1 MQVYDCR
8 VNHLANPLGYQIK
21 EPVFSWKVGGA
32 AGKKQ
37 KAARILVS
45 LKEDFSEA
53 VLDTGWRED
62 LDSLGTRMGM
72 DGEAG
77 LRPYTRYYWTVQ
89 VRSGQGEEASGEL
102 CWFETAKEK
111 EPWEAKW
118 IGCRSQEKRHPVFS
132 KEFALSKEVE
142 KARLYICGLGL
153 YEAYINGRKAGDE
166 LLTPYSNNYHAWLQ
180 YQTYDVTEL
189 LTQASAAEEPE
200 AQKPLAQESASRK
213 QSGQGTAELE
223 VWLGN
228 GWYKGRFS
236 YDDSTGKGY
245 YGDDW
250 KLIAELRVSYADGSS
265 QVFGTDGSWQMRF
278 GNITD
283 SNLYDGEHVDDTL
296 PREALQQAELME
308 APEAPLCA
316 RLSTPVRV
324 REELPAVELIR
335 TPAGE
340 TVLDLGQNIAGS
352 FRLRV
357 KEPAGTRI
365 RLQFGEILQQGNFY
379 RDNLRTAKA
388 EYTYISD
395 GREHVLTPH
404 FTFYGYR
411 YVKVEGVPSL
421 KKEDF
426 SGLALYSELVQT
438 GFLTTGNAL
447 VNRLILNTQW
457 GQKGNFLDVPTDCP
471 QRDERMG
478 WTGDAQVFSATACYQ
493 MDSYAF
499 FKKYLYDMATEQQAG
514 EGRVPEVVPSFG
526 HENTSC
532 AWGDAACVIPW
543 NLYRFYGDKQILEE
557 QYGSMKAWVDYMTR
571 VDGADNGW
579 RRRFHFGD
587 WLALDGPGGIDGVMG
602 GTEAG
607 FIASTYYRYSTQLL
621 AKAAR
626 VLGKEEEAS
635 RYEALADRI
644 LDGIRQ
650 EYFSPLGRCCIDT
663 QTGLLLTLRHGL
675 SVNPKKTKEALV
687 QKLKDNNGMLKTGFV
702 GTPLL
707 CEELTRMGRAD
718 MAYDLLLNEEYP
730 GWLYEVK
737 LGTTTIWERWNS
749 VLADGSI
756 SSTGMNS
763 LNHYAYGSI
772 VEWIYSRCAGILQDE
787 AHPGFRR
794 VIFCPQVSRELG
806 WVDARYDSA
815 SGTWRSSWRILD
827 ENHLEV
833 KVSVPFGC
841 SAELLLPLAP
851 ENLRERE
858 PGNPVFANVKDGKI
872 YLEAGEYSISY
883 ETVKSMEKQEQE
895 AAK

>member
-37 KAARILVS
+37 KAARILIS
-45 LKEDFSEA
+45 LKEDFSEP

-62 LDSLGTRMGM
+62 LDSLGTRPGLA
-72 DGEAG
+72 GEAG

-132 KEFALSKEVE
+132 KEFVLSKEVE

-189 LTQASAAEEPE
+189 LTQVSAAEEP
-200 AQKPLAQESASRK
+200 AARKPLAQVSASRK
-213 QSGQGTAELE
+213 HSGQKSAKLE

-265 QVFGTDGSWQMRF
+265 QVFGTDGSWQMGF

-296 PREALQQAELME
+296 PREALRQAELME
-308 APEAPLCA
+308 APGAPLCA

-324 REELPAVELIR
+324 REELPAVELIH

-357 KEPAGTRI
+357 KEPKGARI

-379 RDNLRTAKA
+379 RDNLRSAKA

-395 GREHVLTPH
+395 GEEHVLTPH

-499 FKKYLYDMATEQQAG
+499 FKKYLYDMATEQEAG

-557 QYGSMKAWVDYMTR
+557 QYESMKAWVDYMTR

-602 GTEAG
+602 GTEVG

-635 RYEALADRI
+635 RYEALAERI

-675 SVNPKKTKEALV
+675 SVNPEKTKEALV

-707 CEELTRMGRAD
+707 CEELTRMGRVD

-737 LGTTTIWERWNS
+737 LGATTIWERWNS

-787 AHPGFRR
+787 AYPGFRR

-851 ENLRERE
+851 ESLWERE

-883 ETVKSMEKQEQE
+883 ETVKSMEKQE
-895 AAK
+895 ASK

>member
-1 MQVYDCR
+1 MQVYDCK
-8 VNHLANPLGYQIK
+8 VNHLVNPLGYRIE
-21 EPVFSWKVGGA
+21 EPVFSWKVREA

-45 LKEDFSEA
+45 VKEDLSEP

-62 LDSLGTRMGM
+62 LDSLGSRFHLSM
-72 DGEAG
+72 A
-77 LRPYTRYYWTVQ
+77 PCTRYYWTVR
-89 VRSGQGEEASGEL
+89 VRSDADEETAGESN
-102 CWFETAKEK
+102 WFETAKEQ
-111 EPWEAKW
+111 EPWKAKW
-118 IGCRSQEKRHPVFS
+118 IGSECKEKRHPIFS
-132 KEFALSKEVE
+132 REFSLSGEVA

-153 YEAYINGRKAGDE
+153 YEAYLNGRKAGDE

-180 YQTYDVTEL
+180 YQTYDVAEL
-189 LTQASAAEEPE
+189 LRQKDLTQEGLVQESS
-200 AQKPLAQESASRK
+200 AQKAPE
-213 QSGQGTAELE
+213 QGAVKLE
-223 VWLGN
+223 VHLGN

-250 KLIAELRVSYADGSS
+250 KLIAELKVTYADGSS
-265 QVFGTDGSWQMRF
+265 EVFGTDENWQMKWS
-278 GNITD
+278 NITD

-296 PREALQQAELME
+296 PETEALKVQLMD
-308 APEAPLCA
+308 APKAPLSA
-316 RLSTPVRV
+316 RLSTPVKV
-324 REELPAVELIR
+324 REELPVTELIH

-357 KEPAGTRI
+357 KEPEGTHI

-379 RDNLRTAKA
+379 RDNLRSAKA

-395 GREHVLTPH
+395 GKEHVLTPH

-411 YVKVEGVPSL
+411 YVKVEGVSGL

-426 SGLALYSELVQT
+426 TGLVLYSELAQT
-438 GFLTTGNAL
+438 GFLTTGNGL

-499 FKKYLYDMATEQQAG
+499 FRKYLYDMSTEQREG
-514 EGRVPEVVPSFG
+514 EGRVPEVIPSFG
-526 HENTSC
+526 HDNTSC

-557 QYGSMKAWVDYMTR
+557 QYESMKAWVDYMTR
-571 VDGADNGW
+571 VDGDDNGW

-587 WLALDGPGGIDGVMG
+587 WLALDGPGGVDGVMG
-602 GTEAG
+602 GTEVG
-607 FIASTYYRYSTQLL
+607 FIASTYYRYSTQIL

-626 VLGKEEEAS
+626 VLGKEEEAAH
-635 RYEALADRI
+635 YEALADKI
-644 LDGIRQ
+644 LQGIRQ

-675 SVNPKKTKEALV
+675 SVNPQKTAEALV

-707 CEELTRMGRAD
+707 CEELTRIGRVD

-737 LGTTTIWERWNS
+737 LGATTIWERWNS
-749 VLADGSI
+749 VLSDGSI

-772 VEWIYSRCAGILQDE
+772 VEWIYSRCAGIMQDE
-787 AHPGFRR
+787 TRPGFRR
-794 VIFCPQVSRELG
+794 VIFCPEVKWELAS
-806 WVDARYDSA
+806 VDARYESA
-815 SGTWRSSWRILD
+815 SGTWESSWKALD

-833 KVSVPFGC
+833 KVTVPFGC
-841 SAELLLPLAP
+841 SAELLLPLAS
-851 ENLRERE
+851 EGICEAN
-858 PGNPVFANVKDGKI
+858 PGNPVFANVKDGRC
-872 YLEAGEYSISY
+872 YLEAGEYCVSY
-883 ETVKSMEKQEQE
+883 ETIRSMK
-895 AAK
+895 

>member
-1 MQVYDCR
+1 
-8 VNHLANPLGYQIK
+8 LGYRIEK
-21 EPVFSWKVGGA
+21 PVFSWKVKEA
-32 AGKKQ
+32 EGKKQ

-45 LKEDFSEA
+45 LKEDFGELL
-53 VLDTGWRED
+53 LDTGWREE
-62 LDSLGTRMGM
+62 LDSLGTKL
-72 DGEAG
+72 DLPLA
-77 LRPYTRYYWTVQ
+77 PYTRYYWTVQ
-89 VRSGQGEEASGEL
+89 VKSDRDEEAEGG
-102 CWFETAKEK
+102 CNWFETAKEK

-118 IGCRSQEKRHPVFS
+118 IGVGGREMRHPVFS
-132 KEFALSKEVE
+132 KELHFSREVSQ
-142 KARLYICGLGL
+142 ARLYICGLGL
-153 YEAYINGRKAGDE
+153 YEAYIDGSRVGDE
-166 LLTPYSNNYHAWLQ
+166 FLAPYSNNYHAWLQ
-180 YQTYDVTEL
+180 YQTYDVTEF
-189 LTQASAAEEPE
+189 
-200 AQKPLAQESASRK
+200 LAQE
-213 QSGQGTAELE
+213 TARLE
-223 VWLGN
+223 VCLGN
-228 GWYKGRFS
+228 GWYKGRFG

-245 YGDDW
+245 YGDEW
-250 KLIAELRVSYADGSS
+250 KLIAELRVSYGDGSRE
-265 QVFGTDGSWQMRF
+265 VFGTDESWQVGRS
-278 GNITD
+278 NITD

-296 PREALQQAELME
+296 PALPAEAARLAG
-308 APEAPLCA
+308 APGAPLTA

-324 REELPAVELIR
+324 REELPAAELIQ

-340 TVLDLGQNIAGS
+340 MVLDLGQNIAGV
-352 FRLRV
+352 FRLKV

-365 RLQFGEILQQGNFY
+365 HLQFGEILQQGNFY

-395 GREHVLTPH
+395 GKEHVLVPH

-411 YVKVEGVPSL
+411 YVKVEGIPSL

-426 SGLALYSELVQT
+426 TGLALYSELERT
-438 GFLTTGNAL
+438 GFLTTGSGP

-493 MDSYAF
+493 MDCFAF
-499 FKKYLYDMATEQQAG
+499 FKKYLYDMSTEQQEG

-543 NLYRFYGDKQILEE
+543 NLYRFYGDKQILED
-557 QYGSMKAWVDYMTR
+557 QYESMKAWVDYMTR
-571 VDGADNGW
+571 VDGEDNGW

-587 WLALDGPGGIDGVMG
+587 WLALDGPGGVDGVMG
-602 GTEAG
+602 GTEVG
-607 FIASTYYRYSTQLL
+607 FIASTYYRYSTGIL
-621 AKAAR
+621 ARAAR
-626 VLGKEEEAS
+626 ILGKEEEAA
-635 RYEALADRI
+635 RYEALAEKI
-644 LDGIRQ
+644 LHEIRQ

-675 SVNPKKTKEALV
+675 SVDPEKTKKALV
-687 QKLKDNNGMLKTGFV
+687 KKLEDNNGMLKTGFV

-718 MAYDLLLNEEYP
+718 MAYRLLLNEEYP

-737 LGTTTIWERWNS
+737 LGATTVWERWNS
-749 VLADGSI
+749 VLEDGSI

-787 AHPGFRR
+787 EVPGFKR
-794 VIFCPQVSRELG
+794 VIFAPEVNWELG
-806 WVDARYDSA
+806 SVDAGYNSA
-815 SGTWRSSWRILD
+815 AGIWRSSWKALD

-833 KVSVPFGC
+833 KVTVPFGC

-851 ENLRERE
+851 ESLYREASD
-858 PGNPVFANVKDGKI
+858 NPVFANVKDGRCF
-872 YLEAGEYSISY
+872 LEAGEYCVSY
-883 ETVKSMEKQEQE
+883 ETAEPIKREKE
-895 AAK
+895 A